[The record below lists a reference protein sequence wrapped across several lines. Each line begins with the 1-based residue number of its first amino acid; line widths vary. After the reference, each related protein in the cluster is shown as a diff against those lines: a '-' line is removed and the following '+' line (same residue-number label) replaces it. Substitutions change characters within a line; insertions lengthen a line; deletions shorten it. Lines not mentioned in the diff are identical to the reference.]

1 MSSEPGPKTTTLGV
15 SIADNITLRS
25 ATIVAVQP
33 ADTRRGTR
41 PGGAVLAQFPPRM
54 VGTDSYGIETTVPG
68 QP

>member
-33 ADTRRGTR
+33 AATRRGAQ
-41 PGGAVLAQFPPRM
+41 PGGAVLAVPPDGR
-54 VGTDSYGIETTVPG
+54 YGLV
-68 QP
+68 

>member
-33 ADTRRGTR
+33 ADTALWRRAG
-41 PGGAVLAQFPPRM
+41 
-54 VGTDSYGIETTVPG
+54 TVPPPWVG
-68 QP
+68 W

>member
-33 ADTRRGTR
+33 AEHAGVAPCWHSSP
-41 PGGAVLAQFPPRM
+41 PGW
-54 VGTDSYGIETTVPG
+54 
-68 QP
+68 